1 MLAGTGSIMTTEVI
15 LEHLPGE
22 KFRVIGSGRFAVTTE
37 GTSREEAV
45 SKFQEIAA
53 RFVTESEVI
62 TVEIPVSE
70 NGASK
75 DVATG
80 NNTFLLDSLGRGA
93 QYSDEFKNEFLA
105 TIERNRQEENARV
118 AD

>member
-1 MLAGTGSIMTTEVI
+1 MTAEVI
-15 LEHLPGE
+15 LEHMPGE
-22 KFRVIGSGRFAVTTE
+22 NFRVIVSGRFPITSE
-37 GTSREEAV
+37 GETREEAV
-45 SKFQEIAA
+45 KRFQEDAVQFFII
-53 RFVTESEVI
+53 TEAI
-62 TVEIPVSE
+62 TVEIPVGE

-75 DVATG
+75 DVVTG
-80 NNTFLLDSLGRGA
+80 NNAFLLDSLGRGA